1 MDYIKQH
8 YDLPFLLSGMRIEVD
23 GKMGTIEKEKNAHLL
38 VKFDSGSSAPV
49 HPTWETAY
57 FDQDLKILKDFRKP
71 KQEAV
76 KLPEQKTTSPLADLE
91 SGKRVLLTDNLKL
104 HSIAENNWD
113 DDKLIAV
120 VLNFTFFN
128 LYADVYIAVDKLQED
143 NPRYAM
149 IESEDEIHDS
159 LKSTL
164 HNIEVWQKLF
174 PILQEFKTNW
184 ENQPF

>member
-1 MDYIKQH
+1 MHYIKQH
-8 YDLPFLLSGMRIEVD
+8 YDLPFLVPGMRIEVD

-57 FDQDLKILKDFRKP
+57 FDQEMKILKDFRKS
-71 KQEAV
+71 KQETA
-76 KLPEQKTTSPLADLE
+76 KLPEQKTASPLTDLE
-91 SGKRVLLTDNLKL
+91 SRKRVLLTENLKL
-104 HSIAENNWD
+104 HSISENNWD
-113 DDKLIAV
+113 DNKLIAV

-128 LYADVYIAVDKLQED
+128 QYADVYIAVDNLQD
-143 NPRYAM
+143 ANPRYAM
-149 IESEDEIHDS
+149 IESEEEIHDS

-164 HNIEVWQKLF
+164 YKIEIWQKLL